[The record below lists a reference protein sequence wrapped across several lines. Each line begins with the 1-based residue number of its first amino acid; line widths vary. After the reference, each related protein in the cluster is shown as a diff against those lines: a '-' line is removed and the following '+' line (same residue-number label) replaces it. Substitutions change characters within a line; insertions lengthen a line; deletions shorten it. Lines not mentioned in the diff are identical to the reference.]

1 MRRAPL
7 SEQCV
12 EVDMENAHFKL
23 LAGKYPAESYIDNR
37 EMHLE
42 SVQNAAGV
50 TPSPAKQLFLILIF
64 GGTIA
69 TWMAECNVSEDT
81 LVPPICREMFRSI
94 AALKADFETR
104 SENQVFV
111 KAAKHKKQKASW
123 QNTAFALWLQD
134 LEARCMVSAVEFLLG
149 SGVEVE
155 EGFADRGRELSLI
168 AEARD
173 DNTKLIA
180 HAGVEGGHRLL
191 AKVFHGM
198 FPNMLASLGK
208 TDGWFVFQTPRWQS
222 LGMDVD

>member
-149 SGVEVE
+149 SGVEV
-155 EGFADRGRELSLI
+155 ASLI
-168 AEARD
+168 HD
-173 DNTKLIA
+173 
-180 HAGVEGGHRLL
+180 GVLVQAADEHL
-191 AKVFHGM
+191 AT
-198 FPNMLASLGK
+198 LTSLVS
-208 TDGWFVFQTPRWQS
+208 TSETPPDSSALSRS
-222 LGMDVD
+222 SH